1 MYTMKMPLTK
11 RQASILAFLKKY
23 LQAKGYPPTI
33 REIAAHF
40 RISSPRGAKK
50 HLDALEVKGYI
61 QKRPG
66 SARAIELRDESPRVT
81 TPASDRSSLMFP
93 ILGGVRAGDPN
104 LAIQEITGHL
114 TLDTSLTRDPNAF
127 ALRIQ
132 GDSMVEA
139 GILNGDY
146 VVVKPQATAANG
158 DIVVALVESVS
169 GTEATVK
176 RFFKE
181 KDKVRLEPA
190 NSRLDPII
198 VTNPSEGFRILG
210 KVVCVVRKL

>member
-1 MYTMKMPLTK
+1 MYTMKIALTK
-11 RQASILAFLKKY
+11 RQARILAFLKKY
-23 LQAKGYPPTI
+23 LHEKGYPPTV

-50 HLDALEVKGYI
+50 HLYALEVKGYI

-66 SARAIELRDESPRVT
+66 SARAIELRGGPPGAT
-81 TPASDRSSLMFP
+81 TPASDGQSLMLP
-93 ILGGVRAGDPN
+93 ILGGVRAGVPN
-104 LAIQEITGHL
+104 LATQEIIGHL

-139 GILNGDY
+139 GILDGDY

-169 GTEATVK
+169 GVEATVK

-181 KDKVRLEPA
+181 KDKVRLQPA
-190 NSRLDPII
+190 NSRLQPMII
-198 VTNPSEGFRILG
+198 SNPSEGFRVLG